1 MNTSLKPALNHL
13 RLLVVALFA
22 MLSSLA
28 QEKTVQGR
36 VSDNATGSPIA
47 GASVTLKGGSSGV
60 ITDANGNFSIK
71 ISSTSKQLTVSS
83 SGYSAVDVDIT
94 TGVLD
99 IKLSSTSSTLG
110 EVVVIGYGAA
120 RKRDLTGSVASVS
133 SKDFVKGALT
143 TPEQLIQGKVAGVQI
158 TSNSGAPGAGSTI
171 RIRGGA
177 SLNASNDPLI
187 VVDGMPLDNGGIA
200 GQANP
205 LSLINPNDIENFT
218 ILKDASAAA
227 IYGSRAS
234 NGVIM
239 ITTRKGA
246 SGKPMVSFNSL
257 LSVGTIAKKKR
268 TY

>member
-47 GASVTLKGGSSGV
+47 GASVTLKGGLSGV

-71 ISSTSKQLTVSS
+71 ISSASKQLTVSS

-110 EVVVIGYGAA
+110 EVVVIG
-120 RKRDLTGSVASVS
+120 
-133 SKDFVKGALT
+133 
-143 TPEQLIQGKVAGVQI
+143 
-158 TSNSGAPGAGSTI
+158 
-171 RIRGGA
+171 
-177 SLNASNDPLI
+177 
-187 VVDGMPLDNGGIA
+187 
-200 GQANP
+200 
-205 LSLINPNDIENFT
+205 
-218 ILKDASAAA
+218 
-227 IYGSRAS
+227 
-234 NGVIM
+234 
-239 ITTRKGA
+239 
-246 SGKPMVSFNSL
+246 
-257 LSVGTIAKKKR
+257 
-268 TY
+268 